1 MLFWKIDNDNNPE
14 DATKVCSHVNISHW
28 DQINYKDYP
37 TSKSPELKAII
48 VEQILVVCVNR
59 TRFNE
64 LFNIIRKIT
73 SFSRYTL
80 KKYLFQLIEYGII
93 SYQGE
98 NQVYVIT
105 RTGLELL
112 SILNKEKRTTQLDFK
127 DIVIRLE

>member
-1 MLFWKIDNDNNPE
+1 MY
-14 DATKVCSHVNISHW
+14 
-28 DQINYKDYP
+28 YKDYP
-37 TSKSPELKAII
+37 AIKSPELEAII

-64 LFNIIRKIT
+64 LFDTIRKIT

-93 SYQGE
+93 SYKGE

-105 RTGLELL
+105 RTGLDIIVYCKE
-112 SILNKEKRTTQLDFK
+112 EKRTTQLDFK
-127 DIVIRLE
+127 DIVICLE

>member
-1 MLFWKIDNDNNPE
+1 M
-14 DATKVCSHVNISHW
+14 
-28 DQINYKDYP
+28 NYKDYP

-64 LFNIIRKIT
+64 LFDIVRRIT
-73 SFSRYTL
+73 SLPRYIL

-112 SILNKEKRTTQLDFK
+112 SIVNREKRTTQLDFK
-127 DIVIRLE
+127 DIVICLE

>member
-1 MLFWKIDNDNNPE
+1 MY
-14 DATKVCSHVNISHW
+14 
-28 DQINYKDYP
+28 YKDYS
-37 TSKSPELKAII
+37 TIKSPELKAII

-64 LFNIIRKIT
+64 LFDIVRRIN
-73 SFSRYTL
+73 SLPRYIL

-98 NQVYVIT
+98 NHVYVIT

-112 SILNKEKRTTQLDFK
+112 SIVNREKRTTQLDFK
-127 DIVIRLE
+127 DIVICLE